1 MNLTMT
7 EPVYQPRAPTYAPC
21 SVWKMDDEPWI
32 IPEVQTATIGTQT
45 DVTHKPAK
53 KKKASKQSKLVK
65 LYKKAIDKHWFE
77 TEQNDKDKRKLRK
90 ILIDI
95 FEDKKL
101 CWTHAKDAGLC
112 TSLRRIRK
120 ENKEDAKISKW
131 VKGVEKLLKKKFNK
145 HTLKV

>member
-1 MNLTMT
+1 MT

-21 SVWKMDDEPWI
+21 STWKMDDEPWI

-45 DVTHKPAK
+45 DVTYKPAK
-53 KKKASKQSKLVK
+53 KK
-65 LYKKAIDKHWFE
+65 KKAIDKHWFE

-101 CWTHAKDAGLC
+101 CWTHAKDSGLC

-120 ENKEDAKISKW
+120 ENKDDAKISKW
-131 VKGVEKLLKKKFNK
+131 VKGVEKLLKKKFNR
-145 HTLKV
+145 HTLK